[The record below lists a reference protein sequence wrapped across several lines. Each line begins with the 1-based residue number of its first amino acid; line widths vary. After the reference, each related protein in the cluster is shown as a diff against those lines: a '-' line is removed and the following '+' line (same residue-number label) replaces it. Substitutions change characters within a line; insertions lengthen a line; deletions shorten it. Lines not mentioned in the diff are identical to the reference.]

1 MDKAQM
7 GMDSWIPTGAL
18 VLFFK
23 VSEYEECRFPGA
35 PAHSSIVFSNETLS
49 PGTVAT
55 YACERGFEL
64 LGPSRRVC
72 DKTGQWMPEG
82 IPFCGPV
89 SQRSSFS
96 QRSREGTDSP
106 EYRNSKTTTSL
117 APQKV
122 LVFPARAREAKR
134 DVTKRIIETSRPDER
149 KSTRVD
155 STTHCTSAIDLSHM
169 NFANLEE
176 KARMYLA
183 IVKSMC

>member
-1 MDKAQM
+1 MGKAQM
-7 GMDSWIPTGAL
+7 GKDSWILTGAL

-82 IPFCGPV
+82 IPFCEF
-89 SQRSSFS
+89 QNSSTG
-96 QRSREGTDSP
+96 Q
-106 EYRNSKTTTSL
+106 
-117 APQKV
+117 
-122 LVFPARAREAKR
+122 
-134 DVTKRIIETSRPDER
+134 I
-149 KSTRVD
+149 
-155 STTHCTSAIDLSHM
+155 
-169 NFANLEE
+169 
-176 KARMYLA
+176 RM
-183 IVKSMC
+183 V